1 MMKEAETLCFDYHR
15 QNHLEIKV
23 ARIFNTYGPNM
34 DINDGR
40 VVSNFIIQ
48 ALQGQPLTIY
58 GDGTQTRSF
67 CFVDD
72 MIRGLIALME
82 SPGEITGPINLG
94 NPKEL
99 TIGDLAEAVLRLT
112 KSSSE
117 LEFHPLP
124 DDDPFQRQPD
134 ISLAKNQ
141 LAWQPSIDLEEG
153 LIQTI
158 DYFQSLLSTKP
169 SPK

>member
-1 MMKEAETLCFDYHR
+1 
-15 QNHLEIKV
+15 LEIKV